1 MLQGILCKL
10 HQHQPSDEVRFR
22 AVGREPFLRALLLQQ
37 DQLLAIPRAPSHLP
51 IGVLIGFPFISYQ
64 NARKRGNFCIFLLK
78 IAEKEGKTDLISE
91 PRRDEGLVVNLP
103 GNILAEVANQGSADL
118 IVVVLFPVMTG
129 RSIRVN

>member
-1 MLQGILCKL
+1 MGAGRLF
-10 HQHQPSDEVRFR
+10 PSF
-22 AVGREPFLRALLLQQ
+22 
-37 DQLLAIPRAPSHLP
+37 HLKMHEK
-51 IGVLIGFPFISYQ
+51 G
-64 NARKRGNFCIFLLK
+64 GNFCIFLLK